1 MKLLVITNIPNP
13 YRIPLFNLLNQK
25 LQARQH
31 ELHVAFGTSSYQR
44 RKFVLNPS
52 EFKFPY
58 TVLDSGKM
66 SLFGREGVLLTYS
79 GIRKLVRHQQP
90 DVVVVAGFSLA
101 TLKLFLLSLVSRV
114 PYYIW
119 SGVIHSPN
127 RRQSLRQRW
136 YRSLLAKRAKGGIAY
151 GTRAGEYLRDL
162 GIRTEGIQV
171 AINTVDTTFFQ
182 EATCRYRQQ
191 QNQSTIAKKLVYVG
205 YLTRGKRVDLLLRL
219 VKQLA
224 GQRNDFYLQI
234 IGDGPEM
241 APLKEQAE
249 RLEIR
254 SLVEFTG
261 FVQKEEL
268 PRYLADAYV
277 FLFPSEYDI
286 WGLVLVEAMA
296 AGIPVLASYKAGA
309 SLDLVQEGL
318 NGWMINFEDIPLV
331 AARVASLL
339 SDPEMQARMSVEA
352 VRFVQ
357 NNVTLE
363 HSVAGFL
370 NLFNEY

>member
-1 MKLLVITNIPNP
+1 MYAIRSYYA

-205 YLTRGKRVDLLLRL
+205 YLTVITSYSIHYTKLYDTNFFAMVLWFCCCR
-219 VKQLA
+219 
-224 GQRNDFYLQI
+224 YLQ
-234 IGDGPEM
+234 
-241 APLKEQAE
+241 
-249 RLEIR
+249 
-254 SLVEFTG
+254 
-261 FVQKEEL
+261 
-268 PRYLADAYV
+268 
-277 FLFPSEYDI
+277 
-286 WGLVLVEAMA
+286 
-296 AGIPVLASYKAGA
+296 
-309 SLDLVQEGL
+309 
-318 NGWMINFEDIPLV
+318 
-331 AARVASLL
+331 VAS
-339 SDPEMQARMSVEA
+339 
-352 VRFVQ
+352 
-357 NNVTLE
+357 
-363 HSVAGFL
+363 
-370 NLFNEY
+370 